1 MNEGVHLV
9 REGRKICVAEGV
21 THTVY
26 DCGVLNGSGETYLAP
41 TQRSAHCGR
50 QLKGVSSFNHHKDA
64 LSKVPLSTLYK

>member
-1 MNEGVHLV
+1 M

-26 DCGVLNGSGETYLAP
+26 DCGVLDGSGETYLAP
-41 TQRSAHCGR
+41 TRRSTHCGR

-64 LSKVPLSTLYK
+64 LCKVPLSTLYK

>member
-1 MNEGVHLV
+1 M

-41 TQRSAHCGR
+41 TQRSVHCGR
-50 QLKGVSSFNHHKDA
+50 QLKGVSSFNHHRDA

>member
-1 MNEGVHLV
+1 MEE
-9 REGRKICVAEGV
+9 REGRKIYVAEGV
-21 THTVY
+21 THTVC

-64 LSKVPLSTLYK
+64 LSKGPLSTLDK